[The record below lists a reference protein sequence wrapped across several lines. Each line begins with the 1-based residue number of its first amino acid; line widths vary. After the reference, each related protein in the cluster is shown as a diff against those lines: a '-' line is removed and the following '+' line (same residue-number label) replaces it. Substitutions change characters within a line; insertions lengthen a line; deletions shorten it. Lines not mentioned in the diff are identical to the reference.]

1 MNVSHLTNEELVRVV
16 DNRVDTTPLEDEL
29 ASRLDAA
36 LEVIKGADAA
46 LDVLENYDLDPMKT
60 SDIERIDAALKLQ
73 QDFPR
78 ALEMLEALMNL
89 DIDTA
94 AGLTTYLESLSQPE
108 TQE

>member
-16 DNRVDTTPLEDEL
+16 DNRVDTTPFEDEL

-36 LEVIKGADAA
+36 LQVIKGADAA

-94 AGLTTYLESLSQPE
+94 AGLQTYLESLSQPE